1 MVALMGAR
9 DAHEPPR
16 ATPSAAPAGNRPVR
30 RRPHRTR
37 TPPIAPCRKAMP
49 CASLREQPRVTTTT
63 GRPSLDALARIRTE
77 TPCGTAPSRQR
88 VYQFHHQGEVRKIEV
103 FGAEVQA
110 AYPKRFAARSRALR
124 ASSSRLRAGALIVSE
139 SIRWRAIV
147 VTSSTARLNTAS
159 FACEGCVVPLNLR
172 TNCSADARISSS
184 VAGGAKFASVL
195 MFLHIFAP
203 HDPRP

>member
-49 CASLREQPRVTTTT
+49 CASLRAQPRVTTTT

-77 TPCGTAPSRQR
+77 TPCGPHPSKQR
-88 VYQFHHQGEVRKIEV
+88 VYQFQHQLAVIKIE
-103 FGAEVQA
+103 E
-110 AYPKRFAARSRALR
+110 Y
-124 ASSSRLRAGALIVSE
+124 
-139 SIRWRAIV
+139 
-147 VTSSTARLNTAS
+147 
-159 FACEGCVVPLNLR
+159 
-172 TNCSADARISSS
+172 DA
-184 VAGGAKFASVL
+184 
-195 MFLHIFAP
+195 
-203 HDPRP
+203 